1 MPTSP
6 HSFAARFRAFGLV
19 ACVAMTCGG
28 AWAQATGNPKGTGV
42 PPAQG
47 TAEKAPAGGRP
58 AGAGAETGA
67 TSSGA
72 LTSESGPA
80 SARLNRTVPPGGGT
94 AGGLTQ
100 RNLTAPEA
108 ASRSRTDKGSATP
121 RPVTPSTTSGG
132 SR

>member
-1 MPTSP
+1 MTPSLP
-6 HSFAARFRAFGLV
+6 SFSARSRAAVLAAGLAV
-19 ACVAMTCGG
+19 ACGG
-28 AWAQATGNPKGTGV
+28 AWAQASGNPKGTAV

-47 TAEKAPAGGRP
+47 TAEKAPAGARP
-58 AGAGAETGA
+58 DAGA

-80 SARLNRTVPPGGGT
+80 SARMNRTVPPGGGT

-100 RNLTAPEA
+100 RNLTAPEP
-108 ASRSRTDKGSATP
+108 ASKSTTGKGSATP
-121 RPVTPSTTSGG
+121 RPVTPSTPGG

>member
-1 MPTSP
+1 MPTSL
-6 HSFAARFRAFGLV
+6 HSFAARFRAVGLV

-47 TAEKAPAGGRP
+47 TAGGRP
-58 AGAGAETGA
+58 AGAGADTGA

-80 SARLNRTVPPGGGT
+80 SARTNRTVPPGGGT

-100 RNLTAPEA
+100 RNLTAPEDA
-108 ASRSRTDKGSATP
+108 AKSRTDKGSATP
-121 RPVTPSTTSGG
+121 RPVTPSTSGG

>member
-1 MPTSP
+1 MPVSLQ
-6 HSFAARFRAFGLV
+6 SLVAGSRAIGLV

-58 AGAGAETGA
+58 AGAGA

-80 SARLNRTVPPGGGT
+80 SARMNRTVPPGGGT

-100 RNLTAPEA
+100 RNLTAPED
-108 ASRSRTDKGSATP
+108 ASKSRTDKGSATL
-121 RPVTPSTTSGG
+121 RPVTPSSPGG
-132 SR
+132 AR

>member
-1 MPTSP
+1 MKSSFLDPTS
-6 HSFAARFRAFGLV
+6 RFRV
-19 ACVAMTCGG
+19 ACLAACLLTAGGG

-47 TAEKAPAGGRP
+47 TAEKAPAGARP
-58 AGAGAETGA
+58 AGAGTQTGA
-67 TSSGA
+67 TSSGG

-80 SARLNRTVPPGGGT
+80 SARMNRTVPPGGGT

-100 RNLTAPEA
+100 RNLTASES
-108 ASRSRTDKGSATP
+108 ASKSTTDKGSATP
-121 RPVTPSTTSGG
+121 RPVTPSAPAG

>member
-1 MPTSP
+1 MITSLP
-6 HSFAARFRAFGLV
+6 SLAARSRTVGLI
-19 ACVAMTCGG
+19 ACLAMTCGG
-28 AWAQATGNPKGTGV
+28 AWAQAAGNPKGTGV

-58 AGAGAETGA
+58 AGAGMEGGA
-67 TSSGA
+67 RSSGA

-80 SARLNRTVPPGGGT
+80 SARMNRTVPPGGGT

-100 RNLTAPEA
+100 RNLSAPDDA
-108 ASRSRTDKGSATP
+108 AKSRTDKGSATP
-121 RPVTPSTTSGG
+121 RPVTPSSPGG

>member
-1 MPTSP
+1 MPTSL
-6 HSFAARFRAFGLV
+6 HSFAARFRAVGLV

-58 AGAGAETGA
+58 AGAGADTGA

-80 SARLNRTVPPGGGT
+80 SARTNRTVPPGGGT

-100 RNLTAPEA
+100 RNLTAPED
-108 ASRSRTDKGSATP
+108 ASKSRTDKGSATP
-121 RPVTPSTTSGG
+121 RPVTPSSPGG
-132 SR
+132 AR

>member
-1 MPTSP
+1 MKTFPFSLVTRSRAVGL
-6 HSFAARFRAFGLV
+6 AACL
-19 ACVAMTCGG
+19 AMTSGG
-28 AWAQATGNPKGTGV
+28 AWAQATGNPKGTAV

-58 AGAGAETGA
+58 AGAGADMA
-67 TSSGA
+67 TPSGA

-80 SARLNRTVPPGGGT
+80 SARMNRTVPPGGGT

-100 RNLTAPEA
+100 RNLTAPEP
-108 ASRSRTDKGSATP
+108 ASKSTTDKGSATP
-121 RPVTPSTTSGG
+121 RPVTPATPGA

>member
-1 MPTSP
+1 MPVSLQ
-6 HSFAARFRAFGLV
+6 SLVAGSRAIGLV

-58 AGAGAETGA
+58 AGAGA

-80 SARLNRTVPPGGGT
+80 SARMNRTVPPGGGT

-100 RNLTAPEA
+100 RNLTAPED
-108 ASRSRTDKGSATP
+108 ASKSRTDKGSATP
-121 RPVTPSTTSGG
+121 RPVTPSSPGG
-132 SR
+132 AR

>member
-1 MPTSP
+1 MPVSLQ
-6 HSFAARFRAFGLV
+6 SLVAGSRAIGLV

-58 AGAGAETGA
+58 AGTGA

-80 SARLNRTVPPGGGT
+80 SARMNRTVPPGGGT

-100 RNLTAPEA
+100 RNLTAPED
-108 ASRSRTDKGSATP
+108 ASKSRTDKGSATP
-121 RPVTPSTTSGG
+121 RPVTPSGPGG
-132 SR
+132 AR

>member
-1 MPTSP
+1 MPVSLQ
-6 HSFAARFRAFGLV
+6 SLFAGSRAIGLV

-42 PPAQG
+42 PSAQG

-58 AGAGAETGA
+58 AGAGA

-80 SARLNRTVPPGGGT
+80 SARMNRTVPPGGGT

-100 RNLTAPEA
+100 RNLTAPED
-108 ASRSRTDKGSATP
+108 ASKSRTDKGSATP
-121 RPVTPSTTSGG
+121 RPVTPSSPGG
-132 SR
+132 AR